1 MSALPTFCVIGAM
14 KSGTTSLHHYL
25 AAHPE
30 ISMSRPKELDFFVA
44 EKNYDRGVDW
54 YASHFDDAAAV
65 RGESSTNYTKCHIF
79 DGVPARMNALL
90 PNVKLIYVLRDPIER
105 LISHYEHNRSRG
117 RESRTFDEALRSPE
131 RNHYVQCSQYLTQL
145 EAFLEYYSL
154 EQIHVVDA
162 HELRQERSEALSAI
176 FRFLAVD
183 DSFYDPA
190 YEQEHGKSSI
200 KREPTVLDRWA
211 RQLGWKRAMRR
222 LVPGPIQHAYRSLT
236 GEPLERPEL
245 NGARYE
251 QVAEVLSQET
261 EQLRRLTGQRFEH
274 WQV

>member
-90 PNVKLIYVLRDPIER
+90 PNVKLVYVLRDPIER

-145 EAFLEYYSL
+145 EAFLEYYT
-154 EQIHVVDA
+154 IYHPPP
-162 HELRQERSEALSAI
+162 RSKHRRRLLAGCGHARHAGARRGAPALG
-176 FRFLAVD
+176 LM
-183 DSFYDPA
+183 P
-190 YEQEHGKSSI
+190 
-200 KREPTVLDRWA
+200 
-211 RQLGWKRAMRR
+211 MRR
-222 LVPGPIQHAYRSLT
+222 SGAEGMPNAQQWGHACVNKHRK
-236 GEPLERPEL
+236 
-245 NGARYE
+245 
-251 QVAEVLSQET
+251 
-261 EQLRRLTGQRFEH
+261 GQPFP
-274 WQV
+274 